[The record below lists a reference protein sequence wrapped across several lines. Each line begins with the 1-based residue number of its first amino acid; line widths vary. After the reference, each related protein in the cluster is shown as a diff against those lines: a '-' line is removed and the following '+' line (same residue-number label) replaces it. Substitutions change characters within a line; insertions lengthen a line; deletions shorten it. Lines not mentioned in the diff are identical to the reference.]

1 MKSAAKKSCPVV
13 CDSLCVRLYV
23 WGVAKVPSPK
33 PSSTESSS
41 SLPSVAKSISPSP
54 LKSA

>member
-1 MKSAAKKSCPVV
+1 
-13 CDSLCVRLYV
+13 
-23 WGVAKVPSPK
+23 VPSPK